1 MLFICMGQNYVLF
14 FFTIS
19 NFLWG
24 SYGGRDWAMHPAMR
38 PGAAPAFPIWRRK
51 RLALDAVWGWLEMLL
66 AYYPR

>member
-1 MLFICMGQNYVLF
+1 MFY

-24 SYGGRDWAMHPAMR
+24 VVW
-38 PGAAPAFPIWRRK
+38 GARLGDAPSHAPRRRTGIPHMAQK
-51 RLALDAVWGWLEMLL
+51 RLSLDVIWGWLEMLL